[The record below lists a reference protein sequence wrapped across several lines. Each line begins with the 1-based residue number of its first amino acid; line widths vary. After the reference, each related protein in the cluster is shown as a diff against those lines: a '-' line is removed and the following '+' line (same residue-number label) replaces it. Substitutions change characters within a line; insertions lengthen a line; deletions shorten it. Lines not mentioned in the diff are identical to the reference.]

1 MLGITVIEALVFS
14 ELWEYACMLVIIIS
28 FVILKLIALI
38 ENENKLLFELFYYS
52 GYFINNVYRSIY

>member
-1 MLGITVIEALVFS
+1 
-14 ELWEYACMLVIIIS
+14 MLVIIIS

-52 GYFINNVYRSIY
+52 GYSINNVYRFIY